1 MLQTKVNDV
10 LLMTRNGSKL
20 NEQRLRTEG
29 WKI

>member
-29 WKI
+29 